1 MYFFLIAG
9 TFMVLT
15 GAYILVRGRRS
26 IEVPPVQLPEDA
38 EGFLPTDFLDEIAN
52 RRRLYTI
59 RSTTRGKA
67 RLDVVEEESEEN
79 GVVGTLTI
87 CVDPRGMIA
96 LKDGHHR
103 LLYALDN
110 DIRFLPVKIRQ
121 SKGIRS
127 HGAHITEVLPLLLQN
142 RRVLSETEMPEE

>member
-1 MYFFLIAG
+1 MLILYVYLIAG
-9 TFMVLT
+9 AILLAVL
-15 GAYILVRGRRS
+15 IVVHRRRS
-26 IEVPPVQLPEDA
+26 VAAISRVLPPDA
-38 EGFLPTDFLDEIAN
+38 EGFLPTEFLDEVAN

-67 RLDVVEEESEEN
+67 RLDVVEEESDEN
-79 GVVGTLTI
+79 GIVGVLTI

-103 LLYALDN
+103 LIYALDN
-110 DIRFLPVKIRQ
+110 GIEFLPVKIRQ

-127 HGAHITEVLPLLLQN
+127 HGAHITEVLPLLLRD
-142 RRVLSETEMPEE
+142 RRVSETETE